1 MCGFIGVASRKDINN
16 LFIKDADKF
25 LICRGPDDHKWSENS
40 LNNCKTLFSFHRL
53 AIVDLSTEAS
63 QPMYSEKYNTEIL
76 FNGEIYN
83 HIELRNEMESS
94 GIKFSTS
101 HSDTETL
108 LLGLSEYGNK
118 FIEKL
123 DGQFSVVLLNKNNN
137 TLTLFRDRLGQKPL
151 YYYYDEDNFIFSS
164 NFKSVLSYK
173 KSFKLDE
180 SQISNF
186 LELGCIP
193 SPYTLDKEIKKLLPA
208 EILEFST
215 EKFSISTKDKYWRI
229 EDYVDNRKFEKAK
242 FFDLF
247 NKSVQK
253 RLLSDVPLA
262 NLLSGGI
269 DSTSI
274 VKSQFENMGNSINTF
289 TIKNTEK
296 KYDESKWAKK
306 VASYYKTNH
315 HEVELN
321 GKNLSVDPFEIIR
334 CFDEPYSDPSIFP
347 SHMIYKNI
355 SKKFKVALS
364 GDGGDELLGGY
375 KKLIIS
381 MKKGFLPSIIIKIL
395 FKLYPAKY
403 GTAGWLSNITS
414 SPELSYLLLSTDKKL
429 LDLLSLKKKLDF
441 KENYFFNSADMLK
454 KLIISDY
461 KFYFSEQMLLKVDRT
476 SMANSLEV
484 RSPFLD
490 HKLIEYVLSTNF
502 SFFDIKISKSILK
515 QYLNEDFNDEF
526 LNRDKM
532 GFVFDLENW
541 IFSNEEDLI
550 NTISKSP
557 IFKESNFKKLFETK
571 TRINAIRILKILTLS
586 IFLEDYISISTK

>member
-1 MCGFIGVASRKDINN
+1 MCGFIGIASRKDINN
-16 LFIKDADKF
+16 SFIEDADEF
-25 LICRGPDDHKWSENS
+25 LICRGPDDRKWSENS
-40 LNNCKTLFSFHRL
+40 LDNCKTVFSFHRL
-53 AIVDLSTEAS
+53 AIIDLSTEAS

-94 GIKFSTS
+94 EIKFSTS

-118 FIEKL
+118 FIEKV

-137 TLTLFRDRLGQKPL
+137 TITLFRDRLGQKPL
-151 YYYYDEDNFIFSS
+151 YYYFDKDNFIFSS
-164 NFKSVLSYK
+164 NFKSVISYK
-173 KSFKLDE
+173 KSFELDE

-193 SPYTLDKEIKKLLPA
+193 APHTLDKEIKKLLPA

-215 EKFSISTKDKYWRI
+215 EKFSITNKYKYWRI
-229 EDYVDNRKFEKAK
+229 EDFVDSKKFEKAK

-253 RLLSDVPLA
+253 RQLSDVPVA

-274 VKSQFENMGNSINTF
+274 IKSQFENTGNSINTF

-296 KYDESKWAKK
+296 QYDESKWAST
-306 VASYYKTNH
+306 VATCYKTNH
-315 HEVELN
+315 HEVEIN
-321 GKNLSVDPFEIIR
+321 GNDLSVDPFEIIR

-347 SHMIYKNI
+347 SHIIYKNI

-375 KKLIIS
+375 KKIIIS
-381 MKKGFLPSIIIKIL
+381 MKRGFLPSMIVKIL

-403 GTAGWLSNITS
+403 GTAGWLSNIAT
-414 SPELSYLLLSTDKKL
+414 SPELSYLLLTTDKKL
-429 LDLLSLKKKLDF
+429 LDLLSLKRKFNF

-502 SFFDIKISKSILK
+502 SFFDNKISKSILK
-515 QYLNEDFNDEF
+515 QYLNEDFNNEF

-550 NTISKSP
+550 NTISRSP

>member
-1 MCGFIGVASRKDINN
+1 MKIILFFHQISN
-16 LFIKDADKF
+16 LFYLIK
-25 LICRGPDDHKWSENS
+25 N
-40 LNNCKTLFSFHRL
+40 
-53 AIVDLSTEAS
+53 
-63 QPMYSEKYNTEIL
+63 
-76 FNGEIYN
+76 
-83 HIELRNEMESS
+83 
-94 GIKFSTS
+94 
-101 HSDTETL
+101 
-108 LLGLSEYGNK
+108 
-118 FIEKL
+118 
-123 DGQFSVVLLNKNNN
+123 
-137 TLTLFRDRLGQKPL
+137 
-151 YYYYDEDNFIFSS
+151 
-164 NFKSVLSYK
+164 
-173 KSFKLDE
+173 FKLDE

-193 SPYTLDKEIKKLLPA
+193 APHTLDKEIKKLLPA
-208 EILEFST
+208 DILEFAT
-215 EKFSISTKDKYWRI
+215 EKYSITIKNKYWRI
-229 EDYVDNRKFEKAK
+229 EDYVDSKKFEKAK

-253 RLLSDVPLA
+253 RQLSDVPIA

-274 VKSQFENMGNSINTF
+274 IKSQFENTDNSINTF

-296 KYDESKWAKK
+296 QYDESEWAST
-306 VASYYKTNH
+306 VATCYKTNH
-315 HEVELN
+315 HEVEIN
-321 GKNLSVDPFEIIR
+321 GKDLSVDPFEIIR

-355 SKKFKVALS
+355 SKKFKVVLS

-375 KKLIIS
+375 EKITIS
-381 MKKGFLPSIIIKIL
+381 MKRGFLPSLIVKAL

-403 GTAGWLSNITS
+403 GTAGWLSNIAS
-414 SPELSYLLLSTDKKL
+414 SPELSYLLLTTDKKL
-429 LDLLSLKKKLDF
+429 LDLLSFNRKLNFKK
-441 KENYFFNSADMLK
+441 NYFFNSADKLK

-502 SFFDIKISKSILK
+502 SFFDKRKSKSLLK

-541 IFSNEEDLI
+541 IYSNEEDLI
-550 NTISKSP
+550 NIISKSP
-557 IFKESNFKKLFETK
+557 IFKESNFKKLFKIK

-586 IFLEDYISISTK
+586 MFLDDYISISTK

>member
-1 MCGFIGVASRKDINN
+1 MCGYIGVASKKDINN
-16 LFIKDADKF
+16 TLIEDADEY
-25 LICRGPDDHKWSENS
+25 LICRGPDDQRWSRNS
-40 LNNCKTLFSFHRL
+40 LKNCKTLFSFHRL
-53 AIVDLSTEAS
+53 SIIDLSPEAS
-63 QPMYSEKYNTEIL
+63 QPMTSEKYNTQIL

-83 HIELRNEMESS
+83 HIELRKEMESN
-94 GIKFSTS
+94 GIEFSTS

-108 LLGLSEYGNK
+108 LIGLSIYGNN
-118 FIEKL
+118 FIEKV
-123 DGQFSVVLLNKNNN
+123 DGQFSIVLLNKNLN
-137 TLTLFRDRLGQKPL
+137 TITLIRDRLGQKPL
-151 YYYYDEDNFIFSS
+151 YYSFDENNFIFSS

-173 KSFKLDE
+173 KGFKLDKD
-180 SQISNF
+180 QISNF

-193 SPYTLDKEIKKLLPA
+193 APHTLDKEIKKLYPA

-215 EKFSISTKDKYWRI
+215 KTFSITKKIRYWKI
-229 EDYVDNRKFEKAK
+229 EDYIDKNKFEKDK

-247 NKSVQK
+247 NKSVEK

-274 VKSQFENMGNSINTF
+274 IKAQFDNKITPINTY

-296 KYDESKWAKK
+296 KYDESQWAKK
-306 VASYYKTNH
+306 VSDRYETNH
-315 HEVELN
+315 EVVEIN
-321 GKNLSVDPFEIIR
+321 GNNLSIDPLEIIK

-375 KKLIIS
+375 EKITIS
-381 MKKGFLPSIIIKIL
+381 MKRGFLPSLIVKAL

-403 GTAGWLSNITS
+403 GTAGWLSNIAFS
-414 SPELSYLLLSTDKKL
+414 ADLSYLLLTTDKKL
-429 LDLLSLKKKLDF
+429 LDLLSLKNNINF
-441 KENYFFNSADMLK
+441 KNKYFYKPAGMFK

-461 KFYFSEQMLLKVDRT
+461 KFYFSELMLLKVDRT

-490 HKLIEYVLSTNF
+490 HKLIEYILSTDF
-502 SFFDIKISKSILK
+502 SFFEIKRSKSILK
-515 QYLNEDFNDEF
+515 EYLNNDFNEEF

-541 IFSNEEDLI
+541 IFSNKETLI
-550 NTISKSP
+550 NIIRESP
-557 IFKESNFKKLFETK
+557 IFKESNFEKIFERK
-571 TRINAIRILKILTLS
+571 TRVNAIRILKILTLA
-586 IFLEDYISISTK
+586 IFIDDYNLISSK

>member
-1 MCGFIGVASRKDINN
+1 MCGFIGVVSKQNINN
-16 LFIKDADKF
+16 TFIKDADKF
-25 LICRGPDDHKWSENS
+25 LVCRGPDDQKWSKNS
-40 LNNCKTLFSFHRL
+40 LENCNTLFSFHRL
-53 AIVDLSTEAS
+53 SIIDLSSEAS
-63 QPMYSEKYNTEIL
+63 QPMSSEKYNTEIL
-76 FNGEIYN
+76 FNGEVYN
-83 HIELRNEMESS
+83 HIELRDEMESN

-118 FIEKL
+118 FIEKV
-123 DGQFSVVLLNKNNN
+123 DGQFSVVLLNKINN
-137 TLTLFRDRLGQKPL
+137 TITLFRDRLGQKPL
-151 YYYYDEDNFIFSS
+151 YYYFAEDNFIFSS

-193 SPYTLDKEIKKLLPA
+193 APHTLDKEIKKLLPA

-215 EKFSISTKDKYWRI
+215 KKFSITNKYKYWRF
-229 EDYVDNRKFEKAK
+229 EDYVDSKKFEKAK

-253 RLLSDVPLA
+253 RQLSDVPIA

-274 VKSQFENMGNSINTF
+274 IKSQFENTGNSINTF

-296 KYDESKWAKK
+296 QYDESEWAST
-306 VASYYKTNH
+306 VAAYYKTNH
-315 HEVELN
+315 HEVEIN

-347 SHMIYKNI
+347 SYIIYKNI

-375 KKLIIS
+375 KKIIIS
-381 MKKGFLPSIIIKIL
+381 MKRGFLPSIIVKVL

-403 GTAGWLSNITS
+403 GTAGWISNLAT
-414 SPELSYLLLSTDKKL
+414 SPELSYLLLTTDKKL
-429 LDLLSLKKKLDF
+429 LDLLSYNRKMNF
-441 KENYFFNSADMLK
+441 KENYFFNSADILK

-461 KFYFSEQMLLKVDRT
+461 KFYFSEQMLLKIDRT

-502 SFFDIKISKSILK
+502 SFFDIRKSKSLLK

-541 IFSNEEDLI
+541 IFSNEKDLI
-550 NTISKSP
+550 NIISNSP
-557 IFKESNFKKLFETK
+557 IFKESNFKKLFEKK

-586 IFLEDYISISTK
+586 IFLDDYISISTK

>member
-16 LFIKDADKF
+16 TFIEDADKF
-25 LICRGPDDHKWSENS
+25 LICRGPDDQKWSENS
-40 LNNCKTLFSFHRL
+40 LDNCKTLFSFHRL
-53 AIVDLSTEAS
+53 SIIDLSSEAS
-63 QPMYSEKYNTEIL
+63 QPMSSEKYNTEIL

-83 HIELRNEMESS
+83 HIELRKEMELS
-94 GIKFSTS
+94 GVKFSTS

-151 YYYYDEDNFIFSS
+151 YYYFDEDNFIFSS

-193 SPYTLDKEIKKLLPA
+193 APHTLDKEIKKLLPA
-208 EILEFST
+208 EIIEFST
-215 EKFSISTKDKYWRI
+215 EKFLITMKNKYWRI
-229 EDYVDNRKFEKAK
+229 EDYVDSKKFEKAK

-253 RLLSDVPLA
+253 RQLSDVPIA

-274 VKSQFENMGNSINTF
+274 IKSQFENTGNSINTF

-296 KYDESKWAKK
+296 QYDESEWAST
-306 VASYYKTNH
+306 VATCYKTNH
-315 HEVELN
+315 HEVEIN
-321 GKNLSVDPFEIIR
+321 GKDLSVDPFEIIR

-347 SHMIYKNI
+347 SHIIYKNI

-375 KKLIIS
+375 KKIIIS
-381 MKKGFLPSIIIKIL
+381 MKRGFLPSVIVKVL

-403 GTAGWLSNITS
+403 GTAGWLSNIAF
-414 SPELSYLLLSTDKKL
+414 SPEISYLLLTTDKKL
-429 LDLLSLKKKLDF
+429 LDLLSLKRKLNF
-441 KENYFFNSADMLK
+441 KENYFFISADKLK

-502 SFFDIKISKSILK
+502 SFFDIKKSKSLLK
-515 QYLNEDFNDEF
+515 KYLNEDFNDEF

-541 IFSNEEDLI
+541 IFSNEKDLI
-550 NTISKSP
+550 NIISKSP
-557 IFKESNFKKLFETK
+557 TFKESNFKKLFETK

-586 IFLEDYISISTK
+586 IFLDDYISISMK